1 MATKST
7 AKTKTAV
14 KETKQ
19 VPVNV
24 LAEHCK
30 KGRDKLMQKQKKP
43 KQKKDTVK
51 KKHLQQKEEQI
62 KESCQKKGKAGE
74 KRASQAKKET
84 KLKNN

>member
-24 LAEHCK
+24 LADTVK
-30 KGRDKLMQKQKKP
+30 RQRQLMQKQKKP
-43 KQKKDTVK
+43 KPKKT
-51 KKHLQQKEEQI
+51 Q
-62 KESCQKKGKAGE
+62 
-74 KRASQAKKET
+74 
-84 KLKNN
+84 